1 MPSQLGWIW
10 PKDPRP
16 GNPQH
21 WPRRWRIFDVLTSK
35 GPDIYVG
42 RIDQPRTKTRRAYPT
57 GPTRQGWSRWE
68 FPNDPEPDYSPLP
81 WARRP
86 AGERYDFRTRKY
98 HVPDHG
104 TWSDVE
110 YCNGRRARRGNG
122 AGEMRRIVYRGDIGI
137 GRGMSIQ
144 RISGMIPFMAITGIE
159 GNTQVGKMWLKE
171 KKRDEYGVMGG

>member
-42 RIDQPRTKTRRAYPT
+42 RIDQPKTNTGRASPQARS
-57 GPTRQGWSRWE
+57 GPTREEWSRWE
-68 FPNDPEPDYSPLP
+68 MDPNDPESDYSPVP

-86 AGERYDFRTRKY
+86 AAERYDFRTRKY

-104 TWSDVE
+104 TWSDVQ
-110 YCNGRRARRGNG
+110 YCNGRRARRGEWSGREEVHCVPRRYWDRNG
-122 AGEMRRIVYRGDIGI
+122 VEYPAEFWHDNIY
-137 GRGMSIQ
+137 
-144 RISGMIPFMAITGIE
+144 
-159 GNTQVGKMWLKE
+159 GKH
-171 KKRDEYGVMGG
+171 RD

>member
-21 WPRRWRIFDVLTSK
+21 WPRRWRLFDVLTGK

-42 RIDQPRTKTRRAYPT
+42 RIDQPKTKTRRSSSRARS
-57 GPTRQGWSRWE
+57 GPTRQEWSRWE
-68 FPNDPEPDYSPLP
+68 SNSNDPDSNYSPLP
-81 WARRP
+81 WVRQP

-104 TWSDVE
+104 TWSAVE
-110 YCNGRRARRGNG
+110 YCNGSRVRRGKWVRKEEVHLC
-122 AGEMRRIVYRGDIGI
+122 AH
-137 GRGMSIQ
+137 
-144 RISGMIPFMAITGIE
+144 AILGSE
-159 GNTQVGKMWLKE
+159 WG
-171 KKRDEYGVMGG
+171 